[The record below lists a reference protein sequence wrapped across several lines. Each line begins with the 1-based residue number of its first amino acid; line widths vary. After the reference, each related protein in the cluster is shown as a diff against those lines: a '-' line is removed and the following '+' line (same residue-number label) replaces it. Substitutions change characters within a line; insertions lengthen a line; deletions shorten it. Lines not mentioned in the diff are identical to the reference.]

1 MASLRWSSL
10 RNEAVRVR
18 PGCRGRNI
26 QKVDHL
32 IPIGNVHEL
41 NSRVL
46 VQKDLHRPALALRAG
61 EEGVEHGRDGVEL
74 RAREPEARPVGL
86 EEPRV
91 PSRRRGAP

>member
-1 MASLRWSSL
+1 MASLRLSSL

-26 QKVDHL
+26 QEVDHL

-46 VQKDLHRPALALRAG
+46 VQKDLHRPALALRGQRCARAVVAAYDG
-61 EEGVEHGRDGVEL
+61 E
-74 RAREPEARPVGL
+74 AEARKLAATVQAA
-86 EEPRV
+86 V
-91 PSRRRGAP
+91 FGA